1 MKRIADGTQGLTR
14 ASDSAPEIPSI
25 TTSSGHINLFPS
37 LESSL
42 SGQQLQLIEKKQRE
56 LAAQKEAEKGAPLA
70 PSAHDLTPWY
80 ADRELKGGAERDL
93 EKDDRANDRR
103 QYVFPSP
110 FRTYYKPLVLH
121 IVDANNRMRNLSLIP
136 CAR

>member
-14 ASDSAPEIPSI
+14 ASDPAPEITTL
-25 TTSSGHINLFPS
+25 TTSSGHINLFTP
-37 LESSL
+37 LESTL

-56 LAAQKEAEKGAPLA
+56 LAAQKEAEKGAALA

-80 ADRELKGGAERDL
+80 TDRELKGGKERDL

-103 QYVFPSP
+103 QCVSVHVSHNHSY
-110 FRTYYKPLVLH
+110 
-121 IVDANNRMRNLSLIP
+121 I
-136 CAR
+136 